1 MLPPVILMQR
11 LDSSLDPTLVA
22 CELHLFLGLPRDLCE
37 KSLFYMHF
45 SLPWGP
51 LQGPPYRG
59 GRRGSHRAGSIAES
73 HASKACLGLR
83 LAPGLAWLAWV
94 AGFGFDLV

>member
-1 MLPPVILMQR
+1 M
-11 LDSSLDPTLVA
+11 S
-22 CELHLFLGLPRDLCE
+22 E
-37 KSLFYMHF
+37 KSWFYMHF

-73 HASKACLGLR
+73 HASKAGLGLR

-94 AGFGFDLV
+94 AGFGFDLAWLGLGFGLIWLLALIY